1 MFASASNTKI
11 SKSSGTSIPT
21 FSPWYEPTNDDVIL
35 GENISSVTVILD
47 ALTSF
52 WKVTSPK
59 NVEPLSIDL
68 TTNPSSGV
76 TDAVTEPLSI
86 LLWSN
91 PSIASAGILNNP
103 SPLPLKN
110 PLPDGISILPIKVEP
125 LVGENTLNPS
135 ILSTD
140 ALIPPLMIRFNSK
153 SSNASA
159 GILNNPPPSPV
170 NNVPLIGLFTI
181 KPAVGSTLAS
191 AAPDTILSN
200 SKSSSASNGILNNP
214 PPSPLYK
221 DAVID

>member
-1 MFASASNTKI
+1 MISEAVSAAIGWVAK
-11 SKSSGTSIPT
+11 GTDALTPDLPGVPPAGAPQHACRERFNVAAVDLGPRLRRLRKFILSSIPT

-110 PLPDGISILPIKVEP
+110 PLPDGISILPI
-125 LVGENTLNPS
+125 N
-135 ILSTD
+135 
-140 ALIPPLMIRFNSK
+140 
-153 SSNASA
+153 
-159 GILNNPPPSPV
+159 
-170 NNVPLIGLFTI
+170 
-181 KPAVGSTLAS
+181 
-191 AAPDTILSN
+191 
-200 SKSSSASNGILNNP
+200 
-214 PPSPLYK
+214 
-221 DAVID
+221 